1 MITEGGESSNGQRA
15 KRDGASRSRSIEDL
29 SSAERE
35 VVQDIFLKRW
45 LSLNYPTGY
54 RRRMD
59 HPRETLYP
67 HYSQWPR
74 AWKQKRTPYV

>member
-1 MITEGGESSNGQRA
+1 MITEGERAQRSG
-15 KRDGASRSRSIEDL
+15 REPASVASIESL
-29 SSAERE
+29 SPTERE